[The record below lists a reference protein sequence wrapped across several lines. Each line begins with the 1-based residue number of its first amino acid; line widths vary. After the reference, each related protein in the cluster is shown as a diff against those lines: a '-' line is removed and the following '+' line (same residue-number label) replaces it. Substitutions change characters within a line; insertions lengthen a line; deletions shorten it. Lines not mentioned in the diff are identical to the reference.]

1 MTPTPS
7 DHPTTLELMV
17 AASHPALLEGLDE
30 WLRLGLLSD
39 EAVRQICQ
47 EKLVCP
53 LPVQETVVPSAQTE
67 ESADFLSTP
76 ERPQSAT
83 PLPRRRLA
91 NAVQSFM
98 AEISVIWLLFLG
110 VFLVVLSS
118 GVLAATQWR
127 NFSSTGQYLI
137 LLGYTLVFWLAATLT
152 GKRPSLRLTSRMLQI
167 TTLLIVPVNFW
178 MMDGFRLWNTAP
190 GIAIAAIAALV
201 LSAIPFFLLQPT
213 SGNPRLYALAAI
225 VLSWL
230 HWGWSVPVVPLLAT
244 YAGTIGATVVLLKQ
258 EGEGERGRGGEGED
272 GEDGEGEAERENV
285 SPLSPIHP
293 PLSPTPHPLSLG
305 FITVA
310 ASTLLL
316 IFRAL
321 FIRQIPIDQLGL
333 AVGVCGWLLCW
344 LSRNRYSRRIWTFAG
359 GALLVLGWAA
369 TWEVVPPWQAIAI
382 TGLILWLLAYYLR
395 RTGEGQYL
403 SAAFLVGLPLG
414 WFIWRLIPVA
424 GREWVIATC
433 TAWAGTQFMPFA
445 LLGLG
450 FFPYV
455 VFTVAL
461 AFRLGPWNSARARQA
476 ELLAL
481 CLGVVLTEISLGN
494 PWVRSINLTLSAL
507 TLIVVINR
515 RRPEVPLV
523 YLTHATVLGAIAT
536 TIDYTFPNLPSPTWA
551 IILLAVMTAEW
562 LFTGYAP
569 LPSPPPSPSPSSP
582 PSPSSHPW
590 QKSAWYY
597 GLALTVPSYVLLQ
610 GEGSSWGWL
619 WLLPPLMLT
628 WLSSRPFF
636 QHRTAAWLGVLA
648 LFPLQGLMVDST
660 VTRLTGLGVATLL
673 MLQNTRVLRHLL
685 AAVITVGF
693 GVAFALVGVWEIF
706 RENLSYPWFLVLL
719 AIVPLV
725 LWLLRGIWLHREA
738 VLLQLYKRA
747 TDGWAIA
754 LASFTLLLLSLT
766 QLAVY
771 LEFDPFHWQYI
782 LAAAVL
788 LIATSYRIWQSR
800 LQGGLYL
807 PAWSVELLLLSG
819 IAANGRSLDTVG
831 VANLALGLLSQLA
844 GDWWANN
851 RIYRLPTA
859 PGQNSQSPTPPAQF
873 PTPPP
878 SAGGYPRSFHLIP
891 LLYALLG
898 LILMHRTFTATT
910 GLCTL
915 AAAVLVMGVGRRHIS
930 LKFLAA
936 LSLLGVSFGAYELLI
951 YQLSLVQGENAGDGL
966 VLLAA
971 LGAALAIAL
980 RLLLPWVAAYLRL
993 TPWEVLAI
1001 AHIHWLIANTFL
1013 LFALFTPRSSTA
1025 EWQWLG
1031 VSAFLAAYSL
1041 SLANHQTSP
1050 TVPLPPTSP
1059 PPSLWTYPGIF
1070 QSLLTLAYLLHL
1082 LLPDTFLLEWGGTI
1096 AAITGCVL
1104 YLAPWHR
1111 WGWEQT
1117 PWRNSAA
1124 VLPGLVTV
1132 LTAGSISLQGLL
1144 IVAAFY
1150 AWLARMEQRVRL
1162 SYLSVVLADWAIL
1175 RYLYQQN
1182 STEPLW
1188 QAAVLSAS
1196 LLYGAQIDPALRSPS
1211 EREKRHWLRCLPTG
1225 LVCLTAFYQAEVGM
1239 DQVPPILV
1247 GMLAIGLALGFI
1259 LAGIL
1264 LQVRAFLY
1272 VGTITFILQI
1282 LRQMWRFI
1290 GDYSLLLWA
1299 TGIGVGLLL
1308 IWIAATFEARRTQ
1321 VSTLLNYWTS
1331 ELDNWD

>member
-1 MTPTPS
+1 MTPNPS
-7 DHPTTLELMV
+7 DRPSTLELMV

-39 EAVRQICQ
+39 ETVRQICQ
-47 EKLVCP
+47 EKLICP
-53 LPVQETVVPSAQTE
+53 LPVLETVVLSVQAE
-67 ESADFLSTP
+67 EPADFLPTP
-76 ERPQSAT
+76 ERPQSPT
-83 PLPRRRLA
+83 SLPTGRLA

-98 AEISVIWLLFLG
+98 AEISVLWLLFLG

-127 NFSSTGQYLI
+127 NFSTTGQYLI
-137 LLGYTLVFWLAATLT
+137 LLGYTLAFWLAAALT
-152 GKRPSLRLTSRMLQI
+152 GKRPTLRLTSRMLQI
-167 TTLLIVPVNFW
+167 TTLLIIPVNFW
-178 MMDGFRLWNTAP
+178 MMDGFRLWSTAS
-190 GIAIAAIAALV
+190 GIAITAIAAVV
-201 LSAIPFFLLQPT
+201 LSAIPFFLLKP
-213 SGNPRLYALAAI
+213 SSSNPRLYALAAI

-230 HWGWSVPVVPLLAT
+230 HWGWSMPGVPLLAT
-244 YAGTIGATVVLLKQ
+244 YAGTIGATLVLLRL
-258 EGEGERGRGGEGED
+258 EGEEEGGGVREGGGNEEED
-272 GEDGEGEAERENV
+272 IA
-285 SPLSPIHP
+285 PLST
-293 PLSPTPHPLSLG
+293 TPNPLSLG
-305 FITVA
+305 FITVT
-310 ASTLLL
+310 ASALLL

-333 AVGVCGWLLCW
+333 AVGICGWLLCW
-344 LSRNRYSRRIWTFAG
+344 LSRNRRSRRIWTFVG
-359 GALLVLGWAA
+359 GTLLVLGWVA
-369 TWEVVPPWQAIAI
+369 TWEIVPPWQAIAI

-403 SAAFLVGLPLG
+403 SAGFLVGLPLV
-414 WFIWRLIPVA
+414 WFIWRLIPVT

-455 VFTVAL
+455 VLTVAL
-461 AFRLGPWNSARARQA
+461 AFRLRPWNPARARQA

-481 CLGVVLTEISLGN
+481 CLGAVLTEISLGN
-494 PWVRSINLTLSAL
+494 PWVRFINLTLSAI
-507 TLIVVINR
+507 TLIVVIRHR
-515 RRPEVPLV
+515 RHPEVPLV
-523 YLTHATVLGAIAT
+523 YLTHAAVLGAIAT
-536 TIDYTFPNLPSPTWA
+536 TIDYIFPNLPSPTWA
-551 IILLAVMTAEW
+551 ILLLAAMTAEW
-562 LFTGYAP
+562 LFTGY
-569 LPSPPPSPSPSSP
+569 STPPPSPSPHP
-582 PSPSSHPW
+582 PIPW
-590 QKSAWYY
+590 QRSAWYY
-597 GLALTVPSYVLLQ
+597 GLALAVISYVLLQ
-610 GEGSSWGWL
+610 DESSSWRWL
-619 WLLPPLMLT
+619 WLLTPLMLT
-628 WLSSRPFF
+628 WLGSRPVI
-636 QHRTAAWLGVLA
+636 QYRTAAWLGVLA
-648 LFPLQGLMVDST
+648 LFPLQALMADST
-660 VTRLTGLGVATLL
+660 ASRLTGLGVATLL
-673 MLQNTRVLRHLL
+673 MLQNTRILRHLL
-685 AAVITVGF
+685 SAVVTVGF
-693 GVAFALVGVWEIF
+693 GVAFAVVGVWEIF
-706 RENLSYPWFLVLL
+706 RENLSYPWFLTLL
-719 AIVPLV
+719 AIAPLV
-725 LWLLRGIWLHREA
+725 LWLLRGVRLRREA
-738 VLLQLYKRA
+738 TLPQLYKRA

-782 LAAAVL
+782 LAATVL
-788 LIATSYRIWQSR
+788 LIATSYRIGQSR

-807 PAWSVELLLLSG
+807 PAWSLELLLLSG

-831 VANLALGLLSQLA
+831 VANLTLGLLSQLA
-844 GDWWANN
+844 GDWWTNN
-851 RIYRLPTA
+851 RISRPLTDS
-859 PGQNSQSPTPPAQF
+859 GQNSPLPTPPA
-873 PTPPP
+873 PSTPPL
-878 SAGGYPRSFHLIP
+878 SSTGGYPRSFHLIP
-891 LLYALLG
+891 LFYTLLG

-915 AAAVLVMGVGRRHIS
+915 AAAVVGMGVGRRHIS

-936 LSLLGVSFGAYELLI
+936 LSLLGVSFGAYELLV
-951 YQLSLVQGENAGDGL
+951 YQLSQAQAGNAGDGL

-980 RLLLPWVAAYLRL
+980 RLLLPWVTAYLRL

-1001 AHIHWLIANTFL
+1001 AHVHWLIANTFL
-1013 LFALFTPRSSTA
+1013 LFTLFTPRSPAA

-1031 VSAFLAAYSL
+1031 VSTFLAVYSL
-1041 SLANHQTSP
+1041 SLANRRTSP
-1050 TVPLPPTSP
+1050 NVPIPPTSP
-1059 PPSLWTYPGIF
+1059 SPTLWTYPGIL

-1082 LLPDTFLLEWGGTI
+1082 LLPDVVLLEWGGTI
-1096 AAITGCVL
+1096 AAITGCAL

-1111 WGWEQT
+1111 WGWEES
-1117 PWRNSAA
+1117 PWRNSAV
-1124 VLPGLVTV
+1124 VLPGVVTV
-1132 LTAGSISLQGLL
+1132 LTAGAISLQGLL

-1150 AWLARMEQRVRL
+1150 AWLARMERRVRL

-1182 STEPLW
+1182 AAEPLW
-1188 QAAVLSAS
+1188 MAAVLSAS

-1211 EREKRHWLRCLPTG
+1211 EREKRHWLRCLATG

-1264 LQVRAFLY
+1264 LQIRAFLY

-1282 LRQMWRFI
+1282 LRQLWRFI

-1299 TGIGVGLLL
+1299 TGIGVGLLF